1 MERGQLRA
9 EVIGVEHG
17 SDPFEGG
24 GGVVAFRLV
33 RSVVYRFEDLAALRS
48 AVAGAEQELEL
59 PGPDLIHDGEWLLAT
74 FEVGEGRR
82 ATAAAARGEVRGGRR
97 FLVFEQRDW
106 ERLRAFV
113 TGAPPGGFPPPSA
126 IPTMPDVE
134 PPTERPVESEALAIP
149 LVREASSER
158 PPPSS
163 MPADLMAA
171 DTLRPPPP
179 PGGAVHVPTS
189 QGARVLVVDDD
200 PDVCDVVATMLE
212 AVGLTV
218 ESATSAEQA
227 LELVHASAFD
237 LVVLDWTLPGMSG
250 LDLCKRIRHEAAIAS
265 LPVLFLSGHSSTT
278 DIVAA
283 FASGAD
289 DFVVKPFRAPELG
302 ARIFALL
309 RRARMSAL

>member
-1 MERGQLRA
+1 
-9 EVIGVEHG
+9 
-17 SDPFEGG
+17 
-24 GGVVAFRLV
+24 VVPLSLV

-48 AVAGAEQELEL
+48 AVAGAELELEL

-82 ATAAAARGEVRGGRR
+82 ATAAAARGEVRDGRR
-97 FLVFEQRDW
+97 FLLFEKRDW

-113 TGAPPGGFPPPSA
+113 SGAPPGGMPPSA
-126 IPTMPDVE
+126 PSEPDIE
-134 PPTERPVESEALAIP
+134 PPTERPIESEALAIP
-149 LVREASSER
+149 LVREAGPSDF

-163 MPADLMAA
+163 SVPSDSLMNA

-179 PGGAVHVPTS
+179 PAAPGTPTNVAAS

-200 PDVCDVVATMLE
+200 DDVCDVVATMLE

-218 ESATSAEQA
+218 ESATSAEHA

-237 LVVLDWTLPGMSG
+237 LIVLDWTLPGMSG
-250 LDLCKRIRHEAAIAS
+250 LDLCKRIRHEAAIAQ